1 MFNILIMKRNRLYIF
16 ALTIVATM
24 GGLLFGYDTAV
35 ISGTV
40 ESLRV
45 FFIEPQGLPAAQAH
59 ALEGFVVSSALIG
72 CIIGACLAGWLSQ
85 KLGRKPSLMIAA
97 VLFLLSAIRSAWPE
111 IFWGMP
117 GDGDY
122 HFLNHFVFYRISGG
136 VGVGIASMLSPMY
149 IAEIAPANR
158 RGTLVSLN
166 QFAIILGMLIIYFVN
181 YNIAQRG
188 DANWLHTIG
197 WRQMF
202 ASEIIPAG
210 LFLVALFFVPE
221 TPRYLV
227 MRGQE
232 EKALKVLRKT
242 AGDNTEREISAI
254 RESLNEKAQSMRP
267 FYTFVLTWVILFV
280 AGFVILKLCKVTS
293 AFEISLLISFL
304 VALIFPLH
312 TYGRAIILVG
322 VLLASLQQFIGIN
335 VVLYYAPEIFK
346 TMGAATDTALLQQ
359 IIVGAVNLSFTVL
372 AILTVDK
379 FGRRPLM
386 IIGALVMALSMFI
399 LGTTF
404 YMHHMGIG
412 SLICMLVYTAG
423 FAMSWG
429 PVCWVLLSEIF
440 PNSIR
445 SMVMSVAVASQWVSN
460 FLVSWTFP
468 MLDKNETLTAMFNH
482 GFSYWIYGLM
492 GVLAALFIWKMVP
505 ETTGKSLEEMEEYW
519 KEKR

>member
-1 MFNILIMKRNRLYIF
+1 MKGNKLYII
-16 ALTIVATM
+16 ALTLVATL

-45 FFIEPQGLPAAQAH
+45 FFIEPQGLPLAQASS
-59 ALEGFVVSSALIG
+59 LEGFVVSSALIG
-72 CIIGACLAGWLSQ
+72 CILGACAAGWLSQ
-85 KLGRKPSLMIAA
+85 RFGRKPSLQIAA
-97 VLFLLSAIRSAWPE
+97 ILFLLSAIGSAWPE
-111 IFWGMP
+111 LFWGTP
-117 GDGDY
+117 GSGDHAFLY
-122 HFLNHFVFYRISGG
+122 HFVTYRIIGGIG
-136 VGVGIASMLSPMY
+136 VGLASMVSPMY
-149 IAEIAPANR
+149 IAEIAPAEK
-158 RGTLVSLN
+158 RGTLVSWN
-166 QFAIILGMLIIYFVN
+166 QFAIIFGMLVIYFVN
-181 YNIAQRG
+181 YAIARQG
-188 DANWLHTIG
+188 DADWLHTTG
-197 WRQMF
+197 WRWMF
-202 ASEIIPAG
+202 ASEIIPAT
-210 LFLVALFFVPE
+210 LFFITLLFVPE
-221 TPRYLV
+221 TPRYMV
-227 MRGQE
+227 MRGSE
-232 EKALKVLRKT
+232 ERALTVLQK
-242 AGDNTEREISAI
+242 ISGNGAESEMASI
-254 RESLNEKAQSMRP
+254 RESLSEKAPSMRP
-267 FYTFVLTWVILFV
+267 YYRSILSWVVVFVIL
-280 AGFVILKLCKVTS
+280 FVILKLCKVNS
-293 AFEISLLISFL
+293 AFGIALVFSFL
-304 VALIFPLH
+304 VALINPIRS
-312 TYGRAIILVG
+312 YGFTIVIVG

-346 TMGAATDTALLQQ
+346 TMGAATDTALMQQ
-359 IIVGAVNLSFTVL
+359 IIVGAVNLSFTIL

-386 IIGALVMALSMFI
+386 IVGALVMALSMFI

-404 YMHHMGIG
+404 YLHSVGIG

-445 SMVMSVAVASQWVSN
+445 SMVMSIAVASQWISN

-505 ETTGKSLEEMEEYW
+505 ETTGKSLEEMEGYW
-519 KEKR
+519 KKRG

>member
-1 MFNILIMKRNRLYIF
+1 MYII
-16 ALTIVATM
+16 ALTLVATM

-45 FFIEPQGLPAAQAH
+45 FFIEPQGLPLAQAN

-85 KLGRKPSLMIAA
+85 KLGRKPTLMIAA

-111 IFWGMP
+111 IFYGMP

-122 HFLNHFVFYRISGG
+122 HFINHFVYYRISGG
-136 VGVGIASMLSPMY
+136 VGVGIASMVSPMY
-149 IAEIAPANR
+149 IAEIAPSER

-181 YNIAQRG
+181 YNIAGRG
-188 DANWLHTIG
+188 DAEWLHTIG

-210 LFLVALFFVPE
+210 IFLVALLFVPE

-227 MRGQE
+227 MRGRE
-232 EKALKVLRKT
+232 EKALAVLRKT
-242 AGDNTEREISAI
+242 SGDNAEKELLSIRDSLTE
-254 RESLNEKAQSMRP
+254 KGKSMRP
-267 FYTFVLTWVILFV
+267 FYLSMLYWGILFV
-280 AGFVILKLCKVTS
+280 ISFLLLKLCGVHS
-293 AFEISLLISFL
+293 ALELSLLFSFL
-304 VALIFPLH
+304 VALVQPMRS
-312 TYGRAIILVG
+312 YGIGIVVVG

-359 IIVGAVNLSFTVL
+359 VIVGAVNLSFTIL

-404 YMHHMGIG
+404 AAHHVGIG

-445 SMVMSVAVASQWVSN
+445 SIVMSIAVAAQWISN
-460 FLVSWTFP
+460 FFVSWSFP
-468 MLDKNETLTAMFNH
+468 ILDKSEALTRLFNH

-492 GVLAALFIWKMVP
+492 GLLAALFIWKMVP
-505 ETTGKSLEEMEEYW
+505 ETTGRSLEEMEEYW
-519 KEKR
+519 KR

>member
-1 MFNILIMKRNRLYIF
+1 MKSNKLYIL
-16 ALTIVATM
+16 ALTLVATM

-45 FFIEPQGLPAAQAH
+45 FFIEPQNLPAAQAN

-85 KLGRKPSLMIAA
+85 KLGRKPALMIAA
-97 VLFLLSAIRSAWPE
+97 VLFLASAVRSAWPE
-111 IFWGMP
+111 IFWGPP
-117 GDGDY
+117 GSGDY
-122 HFLNHFVFYRISGG
+122 TFLNHFVFYRISGG

-149 IAEIAPANR
+149 IAEIAPSER

-181 YNIAQRG
+181 YNIARRG
-188 DANWLHTIG
+188 DAAWLHTIG

-202 ASEIIPAG
+202 ASEMIPAG
-210 LFLVALFFVPE
+210 LFLVALLFVPE
-221 TPRYLV
+221 TPRYLA
-227 MRGQE
+227 MRGRE
-232 EKALKVLRKT
+232 EKALSVLRRIT
-242 AGDNTEREISAI
+242 GDKAEQEMAAI
-254 RESLNEKAQSMRP
+254 RESLNEQDPSMRP
-267 FYTFVLTWVILFV
+267 FYLFMLDWLILFV
-280 AGFVILKLCKVTS
+280 VGYVILRLCAVNS
-293 AFEISLLISFL
+293 ALEISLLVSFL
-304 VALIFPLH
+304 LSLIVPIRH
-312 TYGRAIILVG
+312 YGLGIIAVG
-322 VLLASLQQFIGIN
+322 LLLASLQQFIGIN

-359 IIVGAVNLSFTVL
+359 IIVGAVNLSFTIL

-404 YMHHMGIG
+404 YAHRVGVG
-412 SLICMLVYTAG
+412 SLVCMLVYTAG

-445 SMVMSVAVASQWVSN
+445 SMVMAVAVASQWISN

-468 MLDKNETLTAMFNH
+468 MLDKNEALTAAFNH
-482 GFSYWIYGLM
+482 GFAYWIYGLM

-505 ETTGKSLEEMEEYW
+505 ETTGKSLEEMEKYW
-519 KEKR
+519 KERR

>member
-1 MFNILIMKRNRLYIF
+1 
-16 ALTIVATM
+16 M

-45 FFIEPQGLPAAQAH
+45 FFIEPKGLPPAQAN

-72 CIIGACLAGWLSQ
+72 CIIGGFLAGLLTQ
-85 KLGRKPSLMIAA
+85 KLGRKPTLMIAA

-117 GDGDY
+117 GEGDHTFIY
-122 HFLNHFVFYRISGG
+122 HFVFYRISGG
-136 VGVGIASMLSPMY
+136 IGVGIASMVSPMY
-149 IAEIAPANR
+149 IAEIAPAEK
-158 RGTLVSLN
+158 RGKLVSLN

-181 YNIAQRG
+181 YNISRRG
-188 DANWLHTIG
+188 DTLWLHTIG

-210 LFLVALFFVPE
+210 MFLVALLFVPE

-227 MRGQE
+227 MRGRE

-242 AGDNTEREISAI
+242 VGEGAESEITAI
-254 RESLNEKAQSMRP
+254 RESLTEKKPSMRS
-267 FYTFVLTWVILFV
+267 YYLSMITWGVLFLIC
-280 AGFVILKLCKVTS
+280 FVILKLCKVNS

-304 VALIFPLH
+304 IALIHPIR
-312 TYGRAIILVG
+312 TYGLHIIIVG

-359 IIVGAVNLSFTVL
+359 VVVGAVNLSFTIL

-404 YMHHMGIG
+404 FTHHVGLG

-445 SMVMSVAVASQWVSN
+445 SIVMSVAVASQWISN

-468 MLDKNETLTAMFNH
+468 ILDKNETLTAMFNH

-492 GVLAALFIWKMVP
+492 GVLAALFIWKLVP
-505 ETTGKSLEEMEEYW
+505 ETKGKSLEEMEDYW
-519 KEKR
+519 KR

>member
-1 MFNILIMKRNRLYIF
+1 MKQNRFYI
-16 ALTIVATM
+16 AGLTVVATL

-45 FFIEPQGLPAAQAH
+45 FFIEPQGLPISQAS

-72 CIIGACLAGWLSQ
+72 CIIGACLAGWFSQ
-85 KLGRKPSLMIAA
+85 RFGRKPSLIIAA
-97 VLFLLSAIRSAWPE
+97 ILFLVSAICSAWPE

-117 GDGDY
+117 GNGDHTFIY
-122 HFLNHFVFYRISGG
+122 HFVFYRIIGG
-136 VGVGIASMLSPMY
+136 VGVGIASMVSPMY
-149 IAEIAPANR
+149 IAEIAPSDR
-158 RGTLVSLN
+158 RGTLVSWN
-166 QFAIILGMLIIYFVN
+166 QFAIIFGMLVIYFVN
-181 YNIAQRG
+181 YAIARQG
-188 DANWLHTIG
+188 DAEWLHTTG
-197 WRQMF
+197 WRWMF
-202 ASEIIPAG
+202 ASEIIPAT
-210 LFLVALFFVPE
+210 LFLISLFFVPE
-221 TPRYLV
+221 TPRYMV
-227 MRGQE
+227 MRDRD
-232 EKALKVLRKT
+232 EKALSVLRKIS
-242 AGDNTEREISAI
+242 GDNADNEMAAI
-254 RESLNEKAQSMRP
+254 RESLSEKESSMRP
-267 FYTFVLTWVILFV
+267 FYRFMLSWVVLFAVGY
-280 AGFVILKLCKVTS
+280 AGLKICSVNS
-293 AFEISLLISFL
+293 ALEISLLASFL
-304 VALIFPLH
+304 IALIVPVRH
-312 TYGRAIILVG
+312 YGIAIIIVG

-359 IIVGAVNLSFTVL
+359 VIVGAVNLSFTIL

-386 IIGALVMALSMFI
+386 IVGALVMAVSMFI

-404 YMHHMGIG
+404 HTHHVGMG

-445 SMVMSVAVASQWVSN
+445 SMVMSIAVASQWISN

-492 GVLAALFIWKMVP
+492 GVLAAIFIWKLVP
-505 ETTGKSLEEMEEYW
+505 ETTGKSLEDMEKYW
-519 KEKR
+519 KR

>member
-1 MFNILIMKRNRLYIF
+1 MKSNRLYIV
-16 ALTIVATM
+16 ALTIVATL
-24 GGLLFGYDTAV
+24 GGFLFGYDTAV

-45 FFIEPQGLPAAQAH
+45 FFIEPHSLPTAQAN

-85 KLGRKPSLMIAA
+85 KLGRKPTLMIAA
-97 VLFLLSAIRSAWPE
+97 ILFLLSAICSAWPE

-117 GDGDY
+117 GDGD
-122 HFLNHFVFYRISGG
+122 HTFINHFVFYRIIGG
-136 VGVGIASMLSPMY
+136 VGVGIASMVSPMY
-149 IAEIAPANR
+149 IAEVAPANK

-166 QFAIILGMLIIYFVN
+166 QFAIILGMLVIYFVN
-181 YNIAQRG
+181 YHIAGRG
-188 DANWLHTIG
+188 DAAWLHAIG

-202 ASEIIPAG
+202 ASEMIPAG
-210 LFLVALFFVPE
+210 LFLIALLFVPE

-227 MRGQE
+227 MRGRE
-232 EKALKVLRKT
+232 EKALFVLRKT
-242 AGDNTEREISAI
+242 AGEDADKEMTSI
-254 RESLNEKAQSMRP
+254 RESMAEKEPSMRP
-267 FYTFVLTWVILFV
+267 YYRFMLTWVILFAV
-280 AGFVILKLCKVTS
+280 CFVILKLCGS
-293 AFEISLLISFL
+293 HSSLEISLLISFL
-304 VALIFPLH
+304 LSLIVPIRS
-312 TYGRAIILVG
+312 YGVTIIVVG

-359 IIVGAVNLSFTVL
+359 IIVGSVNLSFTII

-386 IIGALVMALSMFI
+386 IVGALVMAVSMFI

-404 YMHHMGIG
+404 HTHNVGVG

-445 SMVMSVAVASQWVSN
+445 SMVMSIAVASQWISN
-460 FLVSWTFP
+460 FLVSWSFP
-468 MLDKNETLTAMFNH
+468 ILDKSETLTNLFNH

-492 GVLAALFIWKMVP
+492 GLLAALFIWKMVP
-505 ETTGKSLEEMEEYW
+505 ETTGKSLEEMENYW
-519 KEKR
+519 KK